1 MSSTQTKSEEA
12 TDTLTTSLNEMTENL
27 MCFSSSMR
35 GLYAEKN
42 VGTSTEAARKFTE
55 IRDKTRD
62 DAKVYLKVILP
73 LTTKFVSSIKD
84 FFEYYEAL
92 SYKMWCDELPNI
104 VEEVKNQ
111 KDIVE
116 TLMQMHHDILVTLK
130 EREDGAKIVMTEFKS
145 LQSKFEEM
153 TREFEG
159 KASLRYKCAYILA
172 FIPGVNIIAC
182 PLLKL
187 SALGHTAQALA
198 KTAESETLG
207 AAALLVS
214 QTLVPAL
221 SHFIEGLSKAAGFF
235 QILEAELESFKQ
247 RGEASC
253 EKRLEVHY
261 QMMKNKAGK
270 IQLSAHEFYAS
281 LPAVRTDF
289 DALPDFGADQNYIEK
304 WLEEKLK
311 EISKKRSSTRNALWD
326 VVKGIKGLKV
336 IKPILCESLTSGS
349 NE

>member
-1 MSSTQTKSEEA
+1 MSNTQTKSEEA

-27 MCFSSSMR
+27 RCFSSSMR

-73 LTTKFVSSIKD
+73 LTTKFVSSIND
-84 FFEYYEAL
+84 FFEFYEAL
-92 SYKMWCDELPNI
+92 SYDEWCEMLPII

-111 KDIVE
+111 KDLVE
-116 TLMQMHHDILVTLK
+116 TLRHMHDGILVTLK
-130 EREDGAKIVMTEFKS
+130 EREDEAKIVMTEFKN

-187 SALGHTAQALA
+187 SAQGHTAQALA

-214 QTLVPAL
+214 ETLVPAL

-235 QILEAELESFKQ
+235 QIMEEELESFKK

-253 EKRLEVHY
+253 VKREEVHY
-261 QMMKNKAGK
+261 KMMKCKAKK
-270 IQLSAHEFYAS
+270 IQPSAHQFYAS

-311 EISKKRSSTRNALWD
+311 EISEKRISTRNALWD
-326 VVKGIKGLKV
+326 VVKGIKGFV
-336 IKPILCESLTSGS
+336 IKPILRESLTSAN

>member
-1 MSSTQTKSEEA
+1 MSNVQTKSEEA
-12 TDTLTTSLNEMTENL
+12 ADTLTTSLNEMTENL

-73 LTTKFVSSIKD
+73 LTTKFVSSINE
-84 FFEYYEAL
+84 FFEFYEAL
-92 SYKMWCDELPNI
+92 SYDEWCEMLPSI
-104 VEEVKNQ
+104 VEEVINQ
-111 KDIVE
+111 KDLVE
-116 TLMQMHHDILVTLK
+116 TLKHMQDDILVTLK
-130 EREDGAKIVMTEFKS
+130 EREDEAKIVMTEFKN

-153 TREFEG
+153 TKEFEG

-172 FIPGVNIIAC
+172 FIPGVNLVAC

-214 QTLVPAL
+214 ETLVPAL
-221 SHFIEGLSKAAGFF
+221 SHFIKGLSKAAGFF
-235 QILEAELESFKQ
+235 QIMEEELKSFQK
-247 RGEASC
+247 RGEASL
-253 EKRLEVHY
+253 EKQEEVHY
-261 QMMKNKAGK
+261 KMMKFKAKK
-270 IQLSAHEFYAS
+270 IQPSAHEFYAS

-311 EISKKRSSTRNALWD
+311 EISKKRISTRNALWD
-326 VVKGIKGLKV
+326 VVKGIKGIG
-336 IKPILCESLTSGS
+336 IKPILRESLTSAS

>member
-1 MSSTQTKSEEA
+1 MSNVQTKSEEA
-12 TDTLTTSLNEMTENL
+12 ADTLTTSLNEMTENL

-73 LTTKFVSSIKD
+73 LTTKFVSSINE
-84 FFEYYEAL
+84 FFEFYEAL
-92 SYKMWCDELPNI
+92 SYDEWCEMLPSI
-104 VEEVKNQ
+104 VEEVINQ
-111 KDIVE
+111 KDLVE
-116 TLMQMHHDILVTLK
+116 TLKHMHDDILVTLK
-130 EREDGAKIVMTEFKS
+130 EREDEAKIVMTEFKN

-153 TREFEG
+153 TKEFEG

-172 FIPGVNIIAC
+172 FIPGVNLVTC

-214 QTLVPAL
+214 ETLVPAL
-221 SHFIEGLSKAAGFF
+221 SHFIKGLSKAAGFF
-235 QILEAELESFKQ
+235 QIMEEELESFTKA
-247 RGEASC
+247 GEANFK
-253 EKRLEVHY
+253 ERQLVHY
-261 QMMKNKAGK
+261 KIMQVKAK
-270 IQLSAHEFYAS
+270 KSNHLPTSFTLHYQLSVPTSMHR
-281 LPAVRTDF
+281 P
-289 DALPDFGADQNYIEK
+289 
-304 WLEEKLK
+304 KLH
-311 EISKKRSSTRNALWD
+311 
-326 VVKGIKGLKV
+326 
-336 IKPILCESLTSGS
+336 
-349 NE
+349 